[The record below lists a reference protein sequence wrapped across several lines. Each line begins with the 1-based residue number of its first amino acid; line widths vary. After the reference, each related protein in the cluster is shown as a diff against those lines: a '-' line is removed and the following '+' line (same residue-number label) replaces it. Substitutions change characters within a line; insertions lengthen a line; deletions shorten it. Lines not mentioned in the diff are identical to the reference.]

1 MTFAQLALSNLRG
14 SWLRYAAFLLSST
27 FSVALF
33 FVYAQFLYHPGVASG
48 YLYGGPTTR
57 TVLAVCLVLIAVFA
71 FFFVLYS
78 SGAFLRARNKEF
90 GLLTLMG
97 TTRAQLRRLIW
108 LENTF
113 LSLAAIAAGLALG
126 LLFSRLFLMAIARVL
141 LIDEPISFAL
151 VPRAVLLT
159 AGGFLALFQLVT
171 LAGSVAVGRRTV
183 LEMLKEASKPR
194 SKPRAN
200 AWLALVGFLLVV
212 GGYGVATAVQGAA
225 VALAFV
231 PVVTV
236 VVLGTYLAFT
246 QGSVFVMR
254 RLARSPAYLR
264 GTRMLVVSQLV
275 FRLADNARLLAN
287 IASLSAVVLA
297 AAGTFYIASRQFF
310 AAVDG
315 QLPHALTLVETGD
328 GRPQLTRDEVDEL
341 LLAHGV
347 SATVAASLPVTA
359 ALAAV
364 PGEGRQAWVVLAAES
379 AYLAWVNAL
388 EAPGGFSETAWLAP
402 LEGPGAGG
410 TGTADASPGAAPGV
424 EPSLELLAAPA
435 PGAVAARRVTPPT
448 AVPPFLSETWYVV
461 DDDAWRLA
469 SARLGRLT
477 LAVYDWPGA
486 DRSTALGSAV
496 SSAVPP
502 GGTALVA
509 DKHAAFVTVRQTL
522 GLSMFAGLFVSVL
535 FFIGAGSLIYFKL
548 FTELPDDRRLFTRLK
563 RVGIT
568 RREAGAVVSRQVA
581 LVFLLP
587 FAVGGVHALFALN
600 ALGALIGTTGAARA
614 AVIGYALAVV
624 GLFGAVQLAFFLLTR
639 WTYLRALLPRY

>member
-1 MTFAQLALSNLRG
+1 MTFAQLALSNLKG

-33 FVYAQFLYHPGVASG
+33 FVYAQFLFHPDVDAG
-48 YLYGGPTTR
+48 YLYGGAATR
-57 TVLAVCLVLIAVFA
+57 TVLTVCLVLIAVFA

-97 TTRAQLRRLIW
+97 TTRGQLRRLIW

-113 LSLAAIAAGLALG
+113 LSLAAIAAGVGLG

-151 VPRAVLLT
+151 VPRALLLT
-159 AGGFLALFQLVT
+159 CLGFFALFQLVT
-171 LAGSVAVGRRTV
+171 LAGAGLVGRRSV

-194 SKPRAN
+194 VRPRAS
-200 AWLALVGFLLVV
+200 AGLAVVGFLLVV
-212 GGYGVATAVQGAA
+212 GGYAVASVVQGAA

-236 VVLGTYLAFT
+236 VVVGTYLVFT

-254 RLARSPAYLR
+254 RLSRRLSYLR

-275 FRLADNARLLAN
+275 FRLSDNARLLAN
-287 IASLSAVVLA
+287 IATLSAVVLA
-297 AAGTFYIASRQFF
+297 ASGTFYIVSRQFYSTIDDQF
-310 AAVDG
+310 
-315 QLPHALTLVETGD
+315 PHALAFVETGD
-328 GRPQLTRDEVDEL
+328 GRQELTRARVDAL
-341 LLAHGV
+341 LREHGV
-347 SATVAASLPVTA
+347 AATVAADVELVEATYRQPGA
-359 ALAAV
+359 GRKDWLALV
-364 PGEGRQAWVVLAAES
+364 AES
-379 AYLAWVNAL
+379 DYLAWVNAL
-388 EAPGGFSETAWLAP
+388 EAPAGVGDPAWLTP
-402 LEGPGAGG
+402 LDAAAA
-410 TGTADASPGAAPGV
+410 ADGEGAADFAVSAERPE
-424 EPSLELLAAPA
+424 EPS
-435 PGAVAARRVTPPT
+435 VAARRVDPPA
-448 AVPPFLSETWYVV
+448 AVPPYLAETWYVV
-461 DDDAWRLA
+461 DDAVWQREA
-469 SARLGRLT
+469 ARRRTLT
-477 LAVYDWPGA
+477 YAVYDWPNA
-486 DRSTALGSAV
+486 DRSTPLGLAV
-496 SSAVPP
+496 SRSVPP
-502 GGTALVA
+502 ESTLLVA
-509 DKHAAFVTVRQTL
+509 DKQAMYVMVRQML

-563 RVGIT
+563 RIGIT
-568 RREAGAVVSRQVA
+568 RREAGSVVSRQVA

-600 ALGALIGTTGAARA
+600 ALGGLIGTVGAERA
-614 AVIGYALAVV
+614 AVIGYALIVV

>member
-1 MTFAQLALSNLRG
+1 MTFAQLALSNLKG

-33 FVYAQFLYHPGVASG
+33 FVYAQFLFHPGVQGG

-57 TVLAVCLVLIAVFA
+57 TVLTVCLALIAVFA

-78 SGAFLRARNKEF
+78 SGAFLRARGKEF

-97 TTRAQLRRLIW
+97 TTRGQLRRLIW

-141 LIDEPISFAL
+141 LIDEPLAFAL
-151 VPRAVLLT
+151 VPRALLLT
-159 AGGFLALFQLVT
+159 ACGFFALFQLVT
-171 LAGSVAVGRRTV
+171 LVGAGAVGRRTV
-183 LEMLKEASKPR
+183 VEMLKEASKPR
-194 SKPRAN
+194 RQPRAN
-200 AWLALVGFLLVV
+200 AWLAALGFALVA
-212 GGYGVATAVQGAA
+212 GGYAVASVVQGAA

-231 PVVTV
+231 PVVAV
-236 VVLGTYLAFT
+236 VVVGTYLAFT

-254 RLARSPAYLR
+254 RLSRSRSYLR

-297 AAGTFYIASRQFF
+297 AAGTFYIVSRQFF
-310 AAVDG
+310 SAVDG
-315 QLPHALTLVETGD
+315 QFPHALTLVETGD
-328 GRPQLTRDEVDEL
+328 GRPQLTRDEVDGL

-347 SATVAASLPVTA
+347 TATAAADLPVVEA
-359 ALAAV
+359 RYLA
-364 PGEGRQAWVVLAAES
+364 PGAERQGWLVLAAES
-379 AYLAWVNAL
+379 SYLAWVNAL
-388 EAPGGFSETAWLAP
+388 EAPGGFGEDAWLDP
-402 LEGPGAGG
+402 LEGEAPAY
-410 TGTADASPGAAPGV
+410 ALSP
-424 EPSLELLAAPA
+424 SPA
-435 PGAVAARRVTPPT
+435 PGAVPARRVAPPT
-448 AVPPFLSETWYVV
+448 SVPPFLAETWYVV
-461 DDDAWRLA
+461 ADEAWERA
-469 SARLGRLT
+469 AERLGTMT
-477 LAVYDWPGA
+477 LAVYDWPHA
-486 DRSTALGSAV
+486 DRSTPLGTAV
-496 SSAVPP
+496 SRAVPP
-502 GGTALVA
+502 EGRPLVA
-509 DKHAAFVTVRQTL
+509 DKHAAFVMVRQML

-535 FFIGAGSLIYFKL
+535 FFIGAGSLVYFKL

-563 RVGIT
+563 RIGIT

-614 AVIGYALAVV
+614 AVIGYALTVV
-624 GLFGAVQLAFFLLTR
+624 ALFGAVQLVFFLLTR